1 LGRKRGALLALVCLV
16 LVWPAAALAGNGG
29 LAPPDSSTES
39 GDTIRFIYWVVT
51 AACAVVF
58 LLIETALIFFI
69 IRFRRRRDTAEDVEG
84 PQIHGNTRLE
94 ILWTAIPA
102 LALAA
107 LAIFTIVK
115 TPDVLANA
123 SGQAASDATEI
134 RVEGHQFYWQYTYP
148 NGAISFDTLY
158 LPVGKT
164 ASLEL
169 HSKDVNH
176 SWWVPELTGKLDA
189 IPGHPNTLDFE
200 PRRTGTYENGKCAE
214 FCGIQHAIMD
224 TTVRVVSEGEYRA
237 WLEDNAP
244 SDSEDALV
252 ALGEQEWTA
261 SCAKCH
267 GLDGSGD
274 IGPSIQGNG
283 TLLNRS
289 GLKRLLLNGQNEA
302 TIDSYMPPVGAGWQE
317 RQFDALIA
325 YVKSNQRLSTSPA
338 QGGQSGG

>member
-1 LGRKRGALLALVCLV
+1 MGRKRGALLALVCLV

-58 LLIETALIFFI
+58 LVIETALILFI
-69 IRFRRRRDTAEDVEG
+69 IRFRRRRDIAEDVEG

-123 SGQAASDATEI
+123 SGQAASDTTEI
-134 RVEGHQFYWQYTYP
+134 RVD
-148 NGAISFDTLY
+148 GAPVLLAVHVPKRGDLVRHP
-158 LPVGKT
+158 LPSVGKT

-200 PRRTGTYENGKCAE
+200 PHRTGTYENGKCAE
-214 FCGIQHAIMD
+214 FCGIQHAVMD
-224 TTVRVVSEGEYRA
+224 TIVRVVSEAEYRA

-244 SDSEDALV
+244 SDSEEALV

-274 IGPSIQGNG
+274 IGPAIQGNG

-289 GLKRLLLNGQNEA
+289 GLKRLLLNGQNEP
-302 TIDSYMPPVGAGWQE
+302 TIDSYMPPVGAGWEE

-325 YVKSNQRLSTSPA
+325 YVKSNQSLSTSA
-338 QGGQSGG
+338 GQGGQSGG

>member
-1 LGRKRGALLALVCLV
+1 
-16 LVWPAAALAGNGG
+16 
-29 LAPPDSSTES
+29 
-39 GDTIRFIYWVVT
+39 
-51 AACAVVF
+51 
-58 LLIETALIFFI
+58 
-69 IRFRRRRDTAEDVEG
+69 
-84 PQIHGNTRLE
+84 
-94 ILWTAIPA
+94 
-102 LALAA
+102 
-107 LAIFTIVK
+107 
-115 TPDVLANA
+115 
-123 SGQAASDATEI
+123 
-134 RVEGHQFYWQYTYP
+134 
-148 NGAISFDTLY
+148 
-158 LPVGKT
+158 
-164 ASLEL
+164 
-169 HSKDVNH
+169 VNH

-224 TTVRVVSEGEYRA
+224 TIVRVVSEDEYRA

-244 SDSEDALV
+244 SDSEKALV

-289 GLKRLLLNGQNEA
+289 ALKRLLLNGQNEA
-302 TIDSYMPPVGAGWQE
+302 TIDSYMPPVGAGWEE